1 VTIGILETQ
10 AGTELG
16 PVAYPMGGT
25 IWPPPQWRD
34 PSFGVSEDGPQGGG
48 RRSGKESGGETV
60 GEAVAWSRNDGAGGG
75 ECLSGRHRELLV
87 PMAQVST
94 YPDEEIYQAI
104 EAYADHHEIPLARA
118 AELLIE
124 EGLAARAERYQA
136 ARVEAKLDRLLEEF
150 AVDVDEAEIDD
161 QAAARMALGS
171 PFGSVQATA
180 LGSRP
185 APPVV
190 DWVQRGRDAVAPA
203 EEGTEEQESA
213 SASETDD
220 ATGWAEGSGAD
231 SPRLE

>member
-124 EGLAARAERYQA
+124 EGLAARAER
-136 ARVEAKLDRLLEEF
+136 
-150 AVDVDEAEIDD
+150 
-161 QAAARMALGS
+161 
-171 PFGSVQATA
+171 
-180 LGSRP
+180 
-185 APPVV
+185 
-190 DWVQRGRDAVAPA
+190 
-203 EEGTEEQESA
+203 
-213 SASETDD
+213 
-220 ATGWAEGSGAD
+220 
-231 SPRLE
+231 